1 MIALLRSD
9 AYRVLRSRWIWGVA
23 AIVALLLLAPAVMM
37 RWTGMGPVRYDDLT
51 GSALSMG
58 GVQILAAA
66 MAAIVCCDRT
76 DMGFSRS
83 ILSSLG
89 GRARMV
95 WFAEKCVFSLALAA
109 ALIAFAFAVGLL
121 ALPVSGVPV
130 ASPEPAWQVAAW
142 LGCTWLCAAPY
153 VVLTVLVAHLTRSE
167 GVTTAFAVLGA
178 GGLLEGGLLIG
189 IDFLHA
195 LLGGE
200 FLAVTAAVGPWLPAE
215 IASAVGAGA
224 RTMLSADNAVHLA
237 PAVRAL
243 IVCLPLA
250 VATVAADAL
259 LVSRRDAA

>member
-9 AYRVLRSRWIWGVA
+9 AYRVLRSRWIWGAA

-76 DMGFSRS
+76 DIGFARS

-89 GRARMV
+89 ERARML
-95 WFAEKCVFSLALAA
+95 WFAEKCVLSLALAA
-109 ALIAFAFAVGLL
+109 ALTVLAFAAGLL
-121 ALPVSGVPV
+121 GLLVSGVPV
-130 ASPEPAWQVAAW
+130 ASPEPAWQAAAW

-153 VVLTVLVAHLTRSE
+153 VVLTALVGHLTRSE
-167 GVTTAFAVLGA
+167 GVTMAFAVLGA

-189 IDFLHA
+189 IDFLRA
-195 LLGGE
+195 LAGGE
-200 FLAVTAAVGPWLPAE
+200 FLAVTAAVGPWMPAE

-224 RTMLSADNAVHLA
+224 RAMLSADNAVRLA

-250 VATVAADAL
+250 AAAVAADAL

>member
-1 MIALLRSD
+1 MALLRSD
-9 AYRVLRSRWIWGVA
+9 AYRVLRSRWIWGAA

-76 DMGFSRS
+76 DIGFARS

-89 GRARMV
+89 ERARML
-95 WFAEKCVFSLALAA
+95 WFAEKCVLSLALAA
-109 ALIAFAFAVGLL
+109 ALIAFAFAVELL
-121 ALPVSGVPV
+121 ALLVSGVPV
-130 ASPEPAWQVAAW
+130 ADPEPAWQVAAW
-142 LGCTWLCAAPY
+142 LGCMWLCAAPY
-153 VVLTVLVAHLTRSE
+153 VVLTALVGHLTRSE
-167 GVTTAFAVLGA
+167 GVTIAFAMLGA

-195 LLGGE
+195 LAGGE
-200 FLAVTAAVGPWLPAE
+200 FLAVTSAVGPWMPAE

-224 RTMLSADNAVHLA
+224 RAMLSAENAVQLA
-237 PAVRAL
+237 PALRAL

-250 VATVAADAL
+250 AAAVAADAL

>member
-9 AYRVLRSRWIWGVA
+9 AYRVLRSRWIWGAA
-23 AIVALLLLAPAVMM
+23 AIVAFLLLAPALMM
-37 RWTGMGPVRYDDLT
+37 RWTGMGPISYDDLT
-51 GSALSMG
+51 GSALTMT

-76 DMGFSRS
+76 DIGFARS

-89 GRARMV
+89 ERARMV
-95 WFAEKCVFSLALAA
+95 WFVEKCIFSLLLSAV
-109 ALIAFAFAVGLL
+109 LIAFAFAMDLLGLL
-121 ALPVSGVPV
+121 VSGVPV

-153 VVLTVLVAHLTRSE
+153 VALTVLVAHLTRNE

-178 GGLLEGGLLIG
+178 GGLVEGGLLIG

-200 FLAVTAAVGPWLPAE
+200 FLSVTAAVGPWLPAE
-215 IASAVGAGA
+215 IASAVGDGA
-224 RTMLSADNAVHLA
+224 QTMLSVDNAVRLA
-237 PAVRAL
+237 PALRAL
-243 IVCLPLA
+243 IVCLPLTVA
-250 VATVAADAL
+250 VTAADAL
-259 LVSRRDAA
+259 LVSRRDVA

>member
-9 AYRVLRSRWIWGVA
+9 AYRVLRSRWIWGAA

-76 DMGFSRS
+76 DIGFARS

-95 WFAEKCVFSLALAA
+95 WFAEKSVLSLALAA
-109 ALIAFAFAVGLL
+109 ALIAFAFAVELL
-121 ALPVSGVPV
+121 ALLASGVPV
-130 ASPEPAWQVAAW
+130 ASPEPAWQAAAW

-153 VVLTVLVAHLTRSE
+153 VVLTTLVGHLTRSE
-167 GVTTAFAVLGA
+167 GVTMAFAVLGA

-189 IDFLHA
+189 IDLLRA

-200 FLAVTAAVGPWLPAE
+200 FLAVTSAVGPWMPAE

-224 RTMLSADNAVHLA
+224 RAMLSADNAVHLA
-237 PAVRAL
+237 PALRAL

-250 VATVAADAL
+250 VAVTAADAL